1 MEEFKLTQ
9 YAKGAGCGC
18 KIAPSVLENILANS
32 RVDGVLQENL
42 LVGNSSNDDAAVYD
56 LKNGMALLVTADFF
70 MPIVDDAYT
79 FGKIA
84 AANAISDVYAMGG
97 KPITAIA
104 LLGWP
109 IDKLPAELAAKVM
122 AGAKEIC
129 KEAGIVISGGHTID
143 SVEPFFG
150 LSVNG
155 MVAIENIKRNSTA
168 KVGDV
173 LMLTKPL
180 GVGILATAQKRGV
193 LKKEHEEV
201 LVNALCSLNSV
212 GEFFGTQKNI
222 SAMTDVTGF
231 GIMGHA
237 IEMAEGA
244 GLSIHLEF
252 AKLPVLTET
261 QAYMDQ
267 HILPDATFR
276 NWNAYLPKTTI
287 AEGIDPKQSFS
298 VLPDPQ
304 TNGGLLLAVR
314 AGTQEELKK
323 AAAEHGVEIWE
334 IGRFE
339 QQGEKVLSVV

>member
-18 KIAPSVLENILANS
+18 KIAPSVLENILSNS
-32 RVDGVLQENL
+32 RVDGIVQENL
-42 LVGNSSNDDAAVYD
+42 LVGNASNDDAAVYD
-56 LKNGMALLVTADFF
+56 LNNGMALLVTADFF
-70 MPIVDDAYT
+70 MPIVDDAFT

-143 SVEPFFG
+143 SAEPFFG

-155 MVAIENIKRNSTA
+155 MVAIENVKRNSTA

-193 LKKEHEEV
+193 LKKEHEAV

-212 GEFFGTQKNI
+212 GEYFGTQKYIN
-222 SAMTDVTGF
+222 AMTDVTGF

-244 GLSIHLEF
+244 GLSIQLDF
-252 AKLPVLTET
+252 SKLPILSQT
-261 QAYMDQ
+261 QEYIDQ

-276 NWNAYLPKTTI
+276 NWNAYLPKTSI
-287 AEGIDPKQSFS
+287 VEGIDQKQSFS

-304 TNGGLLLAVR
+304 TNGGLLIAVE
-314 AGTQEELKK
+314 AGKQEELMQGAWKLG
-323 AAAEHGVEIWE
+323 AEMWE
-334 IGRFE
+334 VGRFVE
-339 QQGEKVLSVV
+339 QGGKLLRVE